1 MVMLFVLEI
10 FVFVNYKYNS
20 MKHIGIWI
28 LSCLISVSVTAQDL
42 NGAWVR
48 DLDTAIQYMTIVDN
62 YFVVSTF
69 HVTNR
74 KFIRTRG
81 GTATIDGENMSGVIE
96 FNTDNK
102 DEVKLSF
109 SYDHK
114 LKGKKLHL
122 PAEGIT
128 KEWERVD
135 DATSGLAGNWRITG
149 RHQNGNMMPM
159 NPGARKTLKIM
170 SGTRFQWAAIN
181 SETGEF
187 FGTGGGT
194 YTFKNGQYTEN
205 IEFFSRDASRVG
217 ASLTFDAEVI
227 EGDWHHKGKS
237 SKGDPIH
244 EVWSRKHHKK

>member
-1 MVMLFVLEI
+1 MKYLKSLFIALLV
-10 FVFVNYKYNS
+10 S
-20 MKHIGIWI
+20 SI
-28 LSCLISVSVTAQDL
+28 LNAQDL
-42 NGAWVR
+42 QGAWMR
-48 DLDTAIQYMTIVDN
+48 DLDTAVQYMTIVDN

-69 HVTNR
+69 HIDNK

-81 GTATIDGENMSGVIE
+81 GRINIDQENITGVIE

-109 SYDHK
+109 SYNHK

-122 PAEGIT
+122 PAEGISH
-128 KEWERVD
+128 EWTRVD
-135 DATSGLAGNWRITG
+135 DGTTGLSGNWQIVG
-149 RHQNGNMMPM
+149 RHQNGNMVPM
-159 NPGARKTLKIM
+159 NPGARKTIKIM

-181 SETGEF
+181 AETGEF

-194 YTFKNGQYTEN
+194 YTFKDGQYTEQ

-217 ASLTFDAEVI
+217 ASLSFDAEI
-227 EGDWHHKGKS
+227 KDGDWHHKGKS

-244 EVWSRKHHKK
+244 EVWSRKHHKKK

>member
-1 MVMLFVLEI
+1 MKYIKLLALSVLFCSAT
-10 FVFVNYKYNS
+10 K
-20 MKHIGIWI
+20 
-28 LSCLISVSVTAQDL
+28 AQDL
-42 NGAWVR
+42 QGAWVR

-69 HVTNR
+69 HVDNK

-81 GTATIDGENMSGVIE
+81 GRINVDQENISGVVE

-122 PAEGIT
+122 PAEGIS
-128 KEWERVD
+128 KEWTRVD
-135 DATSGLAGNWRITG
+135 DGKTGLSGNWQIVG
-149 RHQNGNMMPM
+149 RHQNGNMVPM
-159 NPGARKTLKIM
+159 NPGARKTIKIM

-187 FGTGGGT
+187 FGTGGGS
-194 YTFKNGQYTEN
+194 YTLKDGQYTEQ

-217 ASLTFDAEVI
+217 ASLSFDAEI
-227 EGDWHHKGKS
+227 KDGDWHHKGKS

>member
-1 MVMLFVLEI
+1 MKYIKLLALSVLF
-10 FVFVNYKYNS
+10 YSATK
-20 MKHIGIWI
+20 
-28 LSCLISVSVTAQDL
+28 AQDL
-42 NGAWVR
+42 QGAWVR

-69 HVTNR
+69 HVDNK

-81 GTATIDGENMSGVIE
+81 GRINIDQENIAGVVE

-122 PAEGIT
+122 PAEGIS
-128 KEWERVD
+128 KEWTRVD
-135 DATSGLAGNWRITG
+135 DGKTGLSGNWQIVG
-149 RHQNGNMMPM
+149 RHQNGNMVPM
-159 NPGARKTLKIM
+159 NPGARKTIKIM

-194 YTFKNGQYTEN
+194 YTFKDCLLYTSPSPRDRQK
-205 IEFFSRDASRVG
+205 SRMP
-217 ASLTFDAEVI
+217 
-227 EGDWHHKGKS
+227 S
-237 SKGDPIH
+237 SA
-244 EVWSRKHHKK
+244 